1 MRIHEDNYCR
11 KLVETC
17 LSFARTG
24 NYKSCRSAIDDGLK
38 YIKDRPGDHID
49 PTEFISV
56 IVDGIRKFH
65 PMNDV
70 HSIATGEKTLEDC
83 RFCIELEQLR
93 YFQSQSGNYRQGG
106 YMSSHNS
113 HLLVRWMTTIG
124 EARYSEGQEALG
136 LAICRE
142 ALWLRAYC
150 SPNSFKGMLESIDRH
165 ATFLGDE
172 NSSLANLDSLQKL
185 LGSRE
190 IYWNPSCLS
199 QLTKYFY
206 SKGLP
211 ENGLEL
217 FKFAEEEYGA
227 DNRFVADMRTF
238 IEQLDNAS

>member
-1 MRIHEDNYCR
+1 MRIHEDNHCR

-17 LSFARTG
+17 LSLARTG

-38 YIKDRPGDHID
+38 YIKERPGDPID

-56 IVDGIRKFH
+56 IVDGIRNFH

-93 YFQSQSGNYRQGG
+93 YLQSQSGNHRQGG

-124 EARYSEGQEALG
+124 EARYSEGKEALG

-142 ALWLRAYC
+142 ALRLRPYC
-150 SPNSFKGMLESIDRH
+150 SPNTFKGMIESIDRH
-165 ATFLGDE
+165 TTFFLDE
-172 NSSLANLDSLQKL
+172 NSSLATLNSLQKL
-185 LGSRE
+185 LVSRE

-199 QLTKYFY
+199 QLTKYLY
-206 SKGLP
+206 SKGLR

-217 FKFAEEEYGA
+217 FNFAEEEYGA
-227 DNRFVADMRTF
+227 DNRYVADMRTF
-238 IEQLDNAS
+238 IEQIDNAS